1 MSIDIRHLKHFDA
14 VYRLRSFVRAAE
26 DQTATQSALTK
37 SIKSLEIKLGEKLFD
52 RTTHSVKPTAVGEQ
66 LILQARDVINSLH
79 VFEEQSRHLTGLHT
93 GSINIGSGPY
103 PLQQLLTSAIQAFS
117 DKHGAIQVNVHTGG
131 PGVLLS
137 KLIDRQLDMVI
148 SDISKFETMSFF
160 DDIEI
165 AVLPVEPL
173 VIVHHRD
180 HEIAGQPPETQR
192 LVKYPWALPRHSPHF
207 TRLVAGHGKEAGSN
221 RPFPQ
226 YVIEVPSACIE
237 LTRRGHILTAVPK
250 SYAEMVCANQIP
262 GQELVI
268 QALPDAFQTNDGIHT
283 LKNKRLSPAARE
295 FFNVVKKEAAKR
307 PKQNK

>member
-1 MSIDIRHLKHFDA
+1 MTIDIRHLKHFDA

-26 DQTATQSALTK
+26 DQLVTQSALTK
-37 SIKSLEIKLGEKLFD
+37 SIKSLEIKLGERLFD
-52 RTTHSVKPTAVGEQ
+52 RTTNSVKPTAVGEQ
-66 LILQARDVINSLH
+66 LILQARDVIGSLH
-79 VFEEQSRHLTGLHT
+79 AFEEQSRQLTGLHT

-160 DDIEI
+160 YEIEI
-165 AVLPVEPL
+165 AKLPVEPL
-173 VIVHHRD
+173 VIVHHKD
-180 HEIAGQPPETQR
+180 HEIAGQPLDVR
-192 LVKYPWALPRHSPHF
+192 NLVNYPWALPRHSPHF
-207 TRLVAGHGKEAGSN
+207 ARLVAGLEKEAATS

-226 YVIEVPSACIE
+226 YTIEVPSACIE

-250 SYAEMVCANQIP
+250 SFAEIVCASQIP

-268 QALPDAFQTNDGIHT
+268 MSLPPAFQTNDGIHT

-295 FFNVVKKEAAKR
+295 FFDFVKEEAARR
-307 PKQNK
+307 PKLKR